1 MDESIDNMNKT
12 KLAINFIKCVKGYHI
27 LNINPINE
35 TIWETINLEILEIS
49 SLKVFNSSNGSHLPG
64 MDIMCEIG
72 SFSNKSAKYNKNK
85 DEFSISSYRLT
96 TVCSDKNCGKIV
108 DIIKEINSRKNYDY
122 YSIIIRNEL
131 IDIIEYDWYLIPS
144 DYLIFNP
151 ESYEW
156 VPMLGKRGNKI
167 GEQIGW
173 KTNEILGSK
182 MAITFSMSSQLWLTI
197 SVTDELK
204 KFIIAS
210 CSVSKKNILNYSKLY
225 EIYNENTNN

>member
-1 MDESIDNMNKT
+1 
-12 KLAINFIKCVKGYHI
+12 
-27 LNINPINE
+27 
-35 TIWETINLEILEIS
+35 
-49 SLKVFNSSNGSHLPG
+49 
-64 MDIMCEIG
+64 
-72 SFSNKSAKYNKNK
+72 
-85 DEFSISSYRLT
+85 
-96 TVCSDKNCGKIV
+96 
-108 DIIKEINSRKNYDY
+108 
-122 YSIIIRNEL
+122 
-131 IDIIEYDWYLIPS
+131 
-144 DYLIFNP
+144 
-151 ESYEW
+151 
-156 VPMLGKRGNKI
+156 MLGKRGNKI